1 MNGNDSPKVAAV
13 TGARGLIGRYI
24 VAALL
29 ELGCSVKVLSR
40 CNEGWGECPRVQ
52 VIVSDINDPGVMEI
66 FLEDAEIVFHCAA
79 ELHDES
85 LMYSINVQGTTNIIN
100 ALKMAES
107 VKYFCYL
114 SSAGVVGPSK
124 DRLVYEQSVC
134 YPNNLY
140 EKTKYKAEQLVL
152 QADLDINVC
161 ILRPAN
167 VFDASKLGLVQMGVR
182 SSLKDRL
189 LVGFRGNEGAHI
201 VHAKDVAAAALY
213 FMNKKLDQPE
223 VFFVSY
229 DQDERN
235 TIKGVYA
242 YICTLMTGRVVSSVV
257 MPNIFPYL
265 VRRIRL
271 GESLHGRVRFSE
283 KKLRESGFTF
293 PLGFE
298 GALKNICDESLDKKI

>member
-85 LMYSINVQGTTNIIN
+85 SMYSTNVQGTLNIIN
-100 ALKMAES
+100 ALKKAES

-114 SSAGVVGPSK
+114 SSAGVVGPSTG
-124 DRLVYEQSVC
+124 RVVNEQSSC

-140 EKTKYKAEQLVL
+140 EKTKYKAEQLVFE
-152 QADLDINVC
+152 ASLDMNVC

-167 VFDASKLGLVQMGVR
+167 VFDVSKLGLVQMGVR
-182 SSLKDRL
+182 NSLKDKL
-189 LVGFRGNEGAHI
+189 LVWFRGNEGAHL
-201 VHAKDVAAAALY
+201 VHAKDVAVAALY
-213 FMNKKLDQPE
+213 FRNKELHRPA

-242 YICTLMTGRVVSSVV
+242 YISTLMRGREVNSVAL
-257 MPNIFPYL
+257 PNIVSYL
-265 VRRIRL
+265 IRKIRL
-271 GESLHGRVRFSE
+271 GESLHGRVRFSG
-283 KKLRESGFTF
+283 KKLRESGFIF

-298 GALKNICDESLDKKI
+298 GALKNICDRSLNKKT

>member
-1 MNGNDSPKVAAV
+1 MIAAV

-24 VAALL
+24 VTALL
-29 ELGCSVKVLSR
+29 ELGCSVRVISR
-40 CNEGWGECPRVQ
+40 HYEGWGEMHSNVH
-52 VIVSDINDPGVMEI
+52 VIVADINDVGVMKS
-66 FLEDAEIVFHCAA
+66 FLEGAEVVFHCAA

-85 LMYSINVQGTTNIIN
+85 LMYSTNVQGTVNIIN
-100 ALKMAES
+100 ALKMADS
-107 VKYFCYL
+107 VKYFCCL

-124 DRLVYEQSVC
+124 DRLVDEQSVC
-134 YPNNLY
+134 RPNNLY
-140 EKTKYKAEQLVL
+140 EKTKHEAEQLVL
-152 QADLDINVC
+152 QAGLDMSVC

-167 VFDASKLGLVQMGVR
+167 VFDALKLGLVQMGVR
-182 SSLKDRL
+182 SSLKDKL
-189 LVGFRGNEGAHI
+189 LLGFRGNEGAHI

-213 FMNKKLDQPE
+213 FMNKKLQKPE

-242 YICTLMTGRVVSSVV
+242 YICTLMRGRVVSSVA

-265 VRRIRL
+265 VRRVRL
-271 GESLHGRVRFSE
+271 GKSLHGRVRFSE

-298 GALKNICDESLDKKI
+298 RALKNICDRSLNKKT